1 LAAGT
6 FFLLSDATTMTGSI
20 ATVRAPLRCLVVED
34 QTMFLQLLAG
44 MLRTVPGIEVIG
56 AVGTAREALAC
67 CRTESVDLLV
77 LDLLLPDGHGI
88 DLLRAAVELRP
99 ELVCIVLSSAAGECA
114 CPRPL
119 LGNLRAVIDKSQAY
133 ERLQAVIAD
142 LVRSRG
148 VTAAQPLA
156 ALAADPVAELRPR
169 EREVF
174 ELLGRGLTTADIA
187 AQLGISPNT
196 VETHRRNIVARL
208 GARGA
213 ELVRLATIH
222 NQTRIDTVERG
233 F

>member
-1 LAAGT
+1 
-6 FFLLSDATTMTGSI
+6 MTGSI
-20 ATVRAPLRCLVVED
+20 MTGSTETARLPLRCLVVED

-56 AVGTAREALAC
+56 AVATAREALAC
-67 CRTESVDLLV
+67 CRTEPVDLIV

-119 LGNLRAVIDKSQAY
+119 LANLRAVIDKSQAY

-142 LVRSRG
+142 LVRSRR
-148 VTAAQPLA
+148 AADQQ
-156 ALAADPVAELRPR
+156 ALAAVAADPIAALRPR

-174 ELLGRGLTTADIA
+174 ELLGRGFTTAVIA
-187 AQLGISPNT
+187 GHLGISPNT

-222 NQTRIDTVERG
+222 NQTRIDTLGRRS
-233 F
+233 